1 MEQEDARDGDGDWDG
16 ARAGTGTEKSRVP
29 AVPERNYHD

>member
-1 MEQEDARDGDGDWDG
+1 MGTMAYPVEQDYE
-16 ARAGTGTEKSRVP
+16 ARAGTGTEESRVP